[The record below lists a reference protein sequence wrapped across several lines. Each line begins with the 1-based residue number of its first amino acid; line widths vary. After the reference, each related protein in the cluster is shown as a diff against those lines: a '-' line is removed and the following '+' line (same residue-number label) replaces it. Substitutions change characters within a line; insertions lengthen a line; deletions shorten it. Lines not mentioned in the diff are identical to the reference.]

1 MWRWMSTE
9 CPTAYLSVR
18 VLEPQATDKGLNGIA
33 DQRWTVDFASLLDPI
48 HPLFQ
53 APIDPFQFSVRKNKE
68 FIVNSIK

>member
-18 VLEPQATDKGLNGIA
+18 VLEPQATEKGLNGIA
-33 DQRWTVDFASLLDPI
+33 DQRLTVDFASLLDPI
-48 HPLFQ
+48 HRLIH

-68 FIVNSIK
+68 FIVNPIK